1 MERKRGI
8 SGGGFCRDVFAMWSG
23 VYPVHRPGEDQV
35 SEAKFFHMT
44 LWIKHLS
51 RRTKEE
57 IPNDIK
63 LKAAVSKIVCGA
75 EVGY

>member
-1 MERKRGI
+1 M
-8 SGGGFCRDVFAMWSG
+8 
-23 VYPVHRPGEDQV
+23 YPVHRPGEDQV